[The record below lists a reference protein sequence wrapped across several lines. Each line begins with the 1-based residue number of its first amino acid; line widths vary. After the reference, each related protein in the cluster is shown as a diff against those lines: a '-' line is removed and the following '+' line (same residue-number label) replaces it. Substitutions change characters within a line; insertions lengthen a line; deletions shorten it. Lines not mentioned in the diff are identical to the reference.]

1 MKYRD
6 LLFEMAA
13 SSGKVAHGTNDY
25 SYEGKWNHLV
35 DKDLKN
41 TKLLAKFDDKKMYLY
56 DDIYF
61 LTTDDDK
68 YLGYIELRTDGK
80 IPRIVYSDSRLPGG
94 FYDTMF
100 TNMFKH
106 TSLEEILSDISLSD
120 NAIKSYQKLAK
131 NPKYLIRVITKSG
144 EYLDFN
150 KKNLM
155 DNDFNRVSISMR
167 G

>member
-1 MKYRD
+1 MKFRD
-6 LLFEMAA
+6 IVLEAA
-13 SSGKVAHGTNDY
+13 SSGKVGHGTNDY
-25 SYEGKWNHLV
+25 SYEGKWNHLIE
-35 DKDLKN
+35 KGFKN
-41 TKLLAKFDDKKMYLY
+41 TKLLSSFDNMKMYLY
-56 DDIYF
+56 NDIYF

-68 YLGYIELRTDGK
+68 YLGYIELRTDGD

-94 FYDTMF
+94 FYNIMF

-106 TSLEEILSDISLSD
+106 TTMKEILSDISLSD

-131 NPKYLIRVITKSG
+131 NPKYNIRVITKSG

-155 DNDFNRVSISMR
+155 GNDFNRVSISSR